1 MWNIT
6 DILSEGDGQYAD
18 LISVVC
24 TESVTLNSASEKSEH
39 ARLLLLFSH
48 IFQHLPN
55 MNWASIVCQFALE
68 AKGIVMNKIN
78 SMFIESSRLEKKEW
92 ISKILQT
99 GKKKCWDGGVPT
111 YHENMWKRWQIQIQK
126 PEIVAPKLE
135 PKGKVGVSQENMG

>member
-1 MWNIT
+1 
-6 DILSEGDGQYAD
+6 
-18 LISVVC
+18 
-24 TESVTLNSASEKSEH
+24 
-39 ARLLLLFSH
+39 
-48 IFQHLPN
+48 

-99 GKKKCWDGGVPT
+99 GKKECWDGGVPA